1 MSIPIPIPEVVVVGD
16 FELLFVGLALG
27 AGMPKAARK
36 IVARKYGVG
45 SSESEKSGEQRE

>member
-1 MSIPIPIPEVVVVGD
+1 MNLPEIIVIGD

-45 SSESEKSGEQRE
+45 GGESVKSDEQRK